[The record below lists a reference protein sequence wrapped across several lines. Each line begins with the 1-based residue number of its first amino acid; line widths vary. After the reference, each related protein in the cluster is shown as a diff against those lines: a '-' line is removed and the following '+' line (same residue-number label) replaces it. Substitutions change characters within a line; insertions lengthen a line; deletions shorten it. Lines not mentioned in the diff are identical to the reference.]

1 MNIWYEGHLEH
12 PKKCSGMHFWGLET
26 CSNTKFLKSKKKIF
40 RKFGGKKKCKI
51 TFLGCGTK
59 KRFRVK
65 ILIDY
70 IYPIDEIWA
79 YLEYGNILEKSIL
92 RLSCTFGAFFLGVE
106 RRKSLVGSMLELCH
120 KPKNVPK
127 KNFRYLSIFQNFQL
141 RCATKTRWDILK
153 NFWPFFLSPH
163 GRNL

>member
-1 MNIWYEGHLEH
+1 MHSRALFWMFQVPLIPYVHISKKKLPLKNHSILTPYDPWNIKILESQNIFWDMTIWYEGHLEH

-26 CSNTKFLKSKKKIF
+26 CSNTKFLKPKKNFFQKF
-40 RKFGGKKKCKI
+40 RGQKKCKI

-79 YLEYGNILEKSIL
+79 HLEYGNILEKSIL
-92 RLSCTFGAFFLGVE
+92 RLSGPFWAFF
-106 RRKSLVGSMLELCH
+106 
-120 KPKNVPK
+120 
-127 KNFRYLSIFQNFQL
+127 
-141 RCATKTRWDILK
+141 
-153 NFWPFFLSPH
+153 
-163 GRNL
+163 